1 MPRPGPDHNASP
13 PNLFF
18 IPPMTPQNVID
29 VLESR
34 GVIDSGIA
42 GSLAQDCVV
51 NGKEILQ
58 TLLDYG
64 IFQHE
69 DEFWGTVA
77 QELAAEH
84 FDLSSY
90 EPPPSV
96 IQIIPAGM
104 ARLYGAFPVTMD
116 ARGLHVAFTDPLNPQ
131 LVEDL
136 QFGLGKQIVPVV
148 ARRSQVQGLIDKHYG
163 TEAPSI
169 DDIFGGLAQTGKG
182 SPEVE
187 ANSAPIVKFVDLVMT
202 QAIKEKASDIHF
214 EPFEHEFKIRYRVD
228 GALYEMAPPPVHLAS
243 SVISRVKV
251 MASMNI
257 AERRVPQDGR
267 IMTIVNGK
275 PVDMRV
281 NSLPTQHGES
291 VVMRVLDRSSVNLEL
306 EHLGMPPYLFDYI
319 TDTIQK
325 PNGIFIVTGPTGAG
339 KTTTLYACLRR
350 INQIDTKVLTAEDPV
365 EYELD
370 GIMQVPINDAVGLT
384 FAKALRSFLRQ
395 DPDKIMVGEMRDV
408 ETAQIAIQASLTGH
422 LVLSTLHTNDA
433 AGAVTRLVDM
443 GVEPFLV
450 AATLEGVLAQR
461 LLRTICKNCKAPY
474 EPSLSILTQLGLSR
488 EDIGGKSFYTGAGCD
503 KCGGSGYRGRKGIYE
518 LLNINDPVRDL
529 IIERAPTLVLKQKA
543 IELGMMTLREDGL
556 RNIYDGETT
565 IEEVLKYT

>member
-1 MPRPGPDHNASP
+1 
-13 PNLFF
+13 
-18 IPPMTPQNVID
+18 MTPQNVID
-29 VLESR
+29 MLESR
-34 GVIDSGIA
+34 GVIDSGVA
-42 GSLAQDCVV
+42 EGLTQDCIH

-58 TLLDYG
+58 TILDYG
-64 IFQHE
+64 IYQNE
-69 DEFWGTVA
+69 DEFWAVVA
-77 QELAAEH
+77 EELGADH

-96 IQIIPAGM
+96 INLVPSGM
-104 ARLYGAFPVTMD
+104 ARLYGAFPITLD
-116 ARGLHVAFTDPLNPQ
+116 ARGLHVAYTDPLNPQ

-136 QFGLGKQIVPVV
+136 RFGLGKQIVPVV
-148 ARRSQVQGLIDKHYG
+148 ARRSQVQALIDKHYG
-163 TEAPSI
+163 SGAPSVE
-169 DDIFGGLAQTGKG
+169 DIFGGLAKAGKD

-228 GALYEMAPPPVHLAS
+228 GALYEMAPPPVHLAN

-251 MASMNI
+251 MANMNI

-267 IMTIVNGK
+267 IMTVVNGK

-291 VVMRVLDRSSVNLEL
+291 VVLRVLDRSSVNLEL

-319 TDTIQK
+319 TETIEK

-370 GIMQVPINDAVGLT
+370 GIMQVPVNDAVGLT

-450 AATLEGVLAQR
+450 SATLEGILAQR
-461 LLRTICKNCKAPY
+461 LLRTICKNCRSAY
-474 EPSLSILTQLGLSR
+474 TPSLSILNQLGLSPD
-488 EDIGGKSFYTGAGCD
+488 DIGGKQFYTGAGCE
-503 KCGGSGYRGRKGIYE
+503 KCGGSGYKGRKGIYE
-518 LLNINDPVRDL
+518 LLNVTDPIREL
-529 IIERAPTLVLKQKA
+529 IVEKAPTLALKQKA